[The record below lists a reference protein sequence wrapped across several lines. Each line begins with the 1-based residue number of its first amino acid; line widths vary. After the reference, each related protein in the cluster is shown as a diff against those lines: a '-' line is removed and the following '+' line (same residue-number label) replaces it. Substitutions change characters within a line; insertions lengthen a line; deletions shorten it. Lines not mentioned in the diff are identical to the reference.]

1 MYSDAE
7 AESESE
13 RNRMSCG
20 ADEEEQGSFK
30 SLAKQTEQSYQLQLA
45 LALRLSSHASS
56 SSDHSSSLT
65 QTLSH
70 RFWVDGCLQYTDK
83 ILDGFYLIH
92 GMDAYT
98 WTLSTDLQNVGIIP
112 SFESLMSVEP
122 SDDSSIVVVAVDKSR
137 DPGLRELQNRVASLS
152 NNWITTKD
160 ATDQLASL
168 ICNRMGGGSL
178 TEENLAIRWKECT
191 QLLKSCLHSVILPI
205 GSLPIGLCVHRA
217 LLFKV
222 LADLINLPCRIAKGC
237 KYCRNDVGASCIV
250 QFGSDRTKG
259 WGRRLV
265 SNIRVSIPLS
275 THLPHPCKFIIVVL
289 VLYCWHLTNNITKP
303 PLVSIGMAM
312 REYMIDLIGRPGATC
327 QPDSFLNSASSM
339 LVASPLCHPK
349 FKPVETAEYTK
360 TLAQLY
366 FLDSQA
372 LHLVFDSTSGPA
384 VNHSDKMDL
393 QRTEALGANYAGG
406 NSHLIA
412 LKEYEYFNEVDQTV
426 LDYPSHE
433 VDLDEEDLDIPWSE
447 LILKENIGT
456 GSFGTVLR
464 ADWRGSDVAV
474 KILKVQGFDP
484 GRFEEFLKEVSLM
497 KRLRH
502 PNIVLLMGAVIQP
515 PKLSI
520 VTEYLSRGSLYELLH
535 MPNVGSSL
543 SERCRLKMAYDVAS
557 GMNYLHQMRPPIVH
571 RDLKSPNLLVDDS
584 YTVKVCDFGLS
595 RTKANTFLSSK
606 TAAGTPEWMAPE
618 VIRGELSNEKCDV
631 FSFGVILWELVTLQQ
646 PWRHLNPSQ
655 VVAAVGFMDK
665 RLDIPR
671 HVNPEVAALIEL
683 SWATEPW
690 RRPSFSYIM
699 KCLQQIIT
707 DARG

>member
-250 QFGSDRTKG
+250 QFGSDR
-259 WGRRLV
+259 
-265 SNIRVSIPLS
+265 
-275 THLPHPCKFIIVVL
+275 
-289 VLYCWHLTNNITKP
+289 
-303 PLVSIGMAM
+303 
-312 REYMIDLIGRPGATC
+312 EYMIDLIGRPGATC

-412 LKEYEYFNEVDQTV
+412 LIPGAEEYEYFNEVDQTV